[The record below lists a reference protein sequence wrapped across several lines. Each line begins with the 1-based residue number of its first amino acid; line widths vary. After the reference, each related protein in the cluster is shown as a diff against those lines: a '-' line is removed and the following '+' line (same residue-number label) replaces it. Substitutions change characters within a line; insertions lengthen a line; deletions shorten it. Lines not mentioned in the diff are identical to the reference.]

1 MKTVREYDKFIKDLI
16 RRFRTSGEF
25 WSSEIRIPSERRSAW
40 ACMRNN
46 PSHFTQSMFI
56 GRWSVPDK
64 YPGEEMIRLVRLM
77 ETADGSIRIIGRQ
90 GKDLFVLT
98 V

>member
-1 MKTVREYDKFIKDLI
+1 VKTVREYDKFIKDLI

-40 ACMRNN
+40 VCMRNN

-64 YPGEEMIRLVRLM
+64 YPGEELIRLVRLM
-77 ETADGSIRIIGRQ
+77 ETADGSMRVIGRQ